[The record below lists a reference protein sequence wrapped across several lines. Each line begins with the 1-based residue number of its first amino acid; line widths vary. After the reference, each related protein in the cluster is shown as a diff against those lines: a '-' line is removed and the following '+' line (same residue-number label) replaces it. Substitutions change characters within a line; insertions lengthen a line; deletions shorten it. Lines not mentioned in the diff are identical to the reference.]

1 MANNFTAQPPAGR
14 PLPSNWQAMAPLRGQ
29 QANQDYLHKLENAW
43 RGPLTS
49 QNSSMAHGAR
59 LGNQPPAPAAPKR
72 NDARSDARFDGTM
85 RLISEDETMQLWRND
100 DGTTVQIM
108 KRRK

>member
-1 MANNFTAQPPAGR
+1 MANFQSQPPAGR
-14 PLPSNWQAMAPLRGQ
+14 QLPANWAAMAPLRGQ
-29 QANQDYLHKLENAW
+29 QANQDYMHKLENAW

-59 LGNQPPAPAAPKR
+59 LGNQPPAPAAPPRRDSRADTSR
-72 NDARSDARFDGTM
+72 NDGTM
-85 RLISEDETMQLWRND
+85 RLVFEDDEQQVWKD
-100 DGTTVQIM
+100 YSGTLVTIK

>member
-1 MANNFTAQPPAGR
+1 MAKNFTPQPPAGR
-14 PLPSNWQAMAPLRGQ
+14 QLPSNWRAIAPTIAADADAAYMHRLQ
-29 QANQDYLHKLENAW
+29 NAW
-43 RGPLTS
+43 RGRGNETLI
-49 QNSSMAHGAR
+49 QGAM
-59 LGNQPPAPAAPKR
+59 LSNHQQPAPAAPPR
-72 NDARSDARFDGTM
+72 RIDSRSDARFDGTM